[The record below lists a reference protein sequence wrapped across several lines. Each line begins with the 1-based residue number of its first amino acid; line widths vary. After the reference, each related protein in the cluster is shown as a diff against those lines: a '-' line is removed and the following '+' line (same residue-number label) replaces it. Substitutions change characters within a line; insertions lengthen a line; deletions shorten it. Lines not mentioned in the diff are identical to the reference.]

1 MTTKIGVIG
10 GSGLYEIDAFEN
22 IHEERIETPFGD
34 PSDVYICGTING
46 IETVFLP
53 RHGRGHRILPSELN
67 FKANIYGMKALG
79 VSRVLSVSAV
89 GSLREEMAPRDI
101 VMIDQFFDRTK
112 RSADHTFFGNGIVG
126 HVGFSDP
133 ICPELI
139 KIMHDVTAEHLRHEE
154 DGPAGRPPKA
164 HLGGTYVNMEGPAF
178 STRAESNTYRKWG
191 MDIIGMTNL
200 AEAKLCR
207 EAEMCFC
214 TMALVTDYDCWH
226 ETHGAVNVEMVID
239 TLQKN
244 SRVAKAIVKDLIPQ
258 IAGPVKCD
266 CATALQNAVMTDPAV
281 FPAKTRAD
289 LDFILDK
296 YYPRK

>member
-10 GSGLYEIDAFEN
+10 GSGLYEIDGFEN
-22 IHEERIETPFGD
+22 IREERVETPFGD
-34 PSDVYICGTING
+34 PSDAYICGTFNG

-79 VSRVLSVSAV
+79 VGRVLSVSAV
-89 GSLREEMAPRDI
+89 GSLREDMAPRDI

-139 KIMHDVTAEHLRHEE
+139 RIIHGVTAEHLQHEE

-164 HLGGTYVNMEGPAF
+164 HLGGTYINMEGPAF

-226 ETHGAVNVEMVID
+226 ETHGAVSVEMVID

-244 SRVAKAIVKDLIPQ
+244 SRVAKAILKDVIPK
-258 IAGPVKCD
+258 IAEPVNCS
-266 CATALQNAVMTDPAV
+266 CASALQNAVMTDPAV

-296 YYPRK
+296 YYPKK